1 LPAKN
6 GGRVALGVGVPTAK
20 LPEWVQ
26 AIGSVIAKRFDFS
39 REPLPLEM
47 DLMLRLLPDAEE
59 TRRNLDLNDRAH
71 RPTDPERR

>member
-1 LPAKN
+1 M
-6 GGRVALGVGVPTAK
+6 PTAK

-47 DLMLRLLPDAEE
+47 DLMLRLLPDADEA
-59 TRRNLDLNDRAH
+59 RRNLDLNDRTH
-71 RPTDPERR
+71 RPTDPEQQ